1 MELGLAPL
9 SELEQ
14 VAFQNLLPWWC
25 ARLIV
30 DAYGRPDC
38 KARRIHLAV
47 VVRESARAREEL
59 PCSVFPSC
67 GSREVRSRLLED
79 DPVKREFG
87 SQLVE
92 QCKLVDD
99 PVIVAKLLHD
109 GLVELGPALSLLRH
123 RIQGA
128 IGVGG
133 LLGSSSLSETL
144 RTSAVSTL
152 LLSKLA
158 KVACAFDL
166 TFECVLRL
174 GDFPDY
180 SNIHE

>member
-1 MELGLAPL
+1 M
-9 SELEQ
+9 
-14 VAFQNLLPWWC
+14 
-25 ARLIV
+25 
-30 DAYGRPDC
+30 
-38 KARRIHLAV
+38 
-47 VVRESARAREEL
+47 
-59 PCSVFPSC
+59 
-67 GSREVRSRLLED
+67 RSRLLED

-144 RTSAVSTL
+144 RTSAVPTL